1 MKRKYFYLLIVLLG
15 MISCSK
21 DYQGDSFDFSNS
33 TNPYIDLKV
42 VKIAVSA
49 PAARDTTFS
58 ITVRLRTAISSAPT
72 TVNYQLSG
80 ALTGSGSVVIDR
92 NKTEGTKSGIIVPAG
107 VIPSGS
113 ASATATV
120 TLTSATNPNVKFDL
134 GRVGTGNTATVTI
147 KPKV

>member
-1 MKRKYFYLLIVLLG
+1 MKKKYFYLLIILLG

-33 TNPYIDLKV
+33 TNPYIELKV

-49 PAARDTTFS
+49 PATKDTTFS
-58 ITVRLRTAISSAPT
+58 ITVRLRTAIAVAPT

-80 ALTGSGSVVIDR
+80 ALSGSGSIVIDR
-92 NKTEGTKSGIIVPAG
+92 NKIEGTKTGIIVPAG

-113 ASATATV
+113 PSATATV
-120 TLTSATNPNVKFDL
+120 TLTSATNPNVTFDL
-134 GRVGTGNTATVTI
+134 GRIGIGKTAAVTI
-147 KPKV
+147 KPKI